1 MIVQNHLFLFV
12 KNHRTSI
19 RNHGYRNENHLSG
32 IIVDKIVGEGG
43 IIKLII
49 FNNKREEYE

>member
-1 MIVQNHLFLFV
+1 MIFQNHLFLFV

-32 IIVDKIVGEGG
+32 IIVDKIVGGG
-43 IIKLII
+43 GY
-49 FNNKREEYE
+49 NKIDHIQ